1 MVKPIHGSTP
11 LFTPTPSSFLIVPP
25 TNASAIVSYATN
37 ESLTASPPEY
47 VETPDCYTW
56 IFNAGAT
63 IISYIKDIFLN
74 AFNSFYNLI
83 ASSTLLSQQPLPV
96 ELSTENPFELPPAR
110 NELDSILFPNPPITT
125 QQAPENPDLTNYAK
139 DIVRFQYNFVSS
151 GEMDKAALR
160 RAFYDLPQDIQ
171 KSGTK
176 YILSQSSDNQHLTP
190 GSPEE
195 KDAVERYLRSSIN
208 SHFDNLCCHFRQVCP
223 TSEQYVVLLPF
234 ERKFANAI
242 INLDDPK
249 NFYNLG
255 KQNNLNPADLG
266 RLLLGAFDRTPY
278 ILQSAILNYH
288 YVRYYN
294 GKEDYPAFREDLL
307 TNPDLRS
314 VEIAN
319 FLQDWIKEK
328 DEHVAQFLELE
339 IPFEI

>member
-11 LFTPTPSSFLIVPP
+11 LFTPTPSSFVIVPP

-37 ESLTASPPEY
+37 ESLTESPLEH
-47 VETPDCYTW
+47 VETSDCYTW
-56 IFNAGAT
+56 IFNVGAT
-63 IISYIKDIFLN
+63 ITSYITDIFLN
-74 AFNSFYNLI
+74 VFNSFYNLI
-83 ASSTLLSQQPLPV
+83 ASSIPFSRQPPLV
-96 ELSTENPFELPPAR
+96 ELSTENPVELPPAR
-110 NELDSILFPNPPITT
+110 NELDSILSPKTPITI
-125 QQAPENPDLTNYAK
+125 QQSLENQNLTNYAK

-151 GEMDKAALR
+151 GVMDNTTLR
-160 RAFYDLPQDIQ
+160 CLFYDLPQDIQ
-171 KSGTK
+171 KSGIK

-190 GSPEE
+190 GSSEE
-195 KDAVERYLRSSIN
+195 QDAVERYLRSSIN

-319 FLQDWIKEK
+319 FLQAWIKEK
-328 DEHVAQFLELE
+328 DEQVAQFLELE
-339 IPFEI
+339 IPFEM